1 MASTD
6 TVRSTFGI
14 HSHITEKAFTAG
26 VELEI
31 EDVRGF
37 RKDPPP
43 LFTIETDGSLRNN
56 GKEFISHPANVE
68 TLVKGFKD
76 LHAVLNHS
84 AKPQPFS
91 DRTSIHVHV
100 NCLDLEIGQ
109 ARSIILWY
117 ALFEPV
123 FFALVEQSR
132 RNNIH
137 CVGLDQTVLSRVY
150 RRTLPHFTQA
160 WSKYTALNVKPLTEL
175 GTIEFRHMEGHADAT
190 RFEDWLK
197 ILKALWTHGQKVPFS
212 KDEIATD
219 DAILRNF
226 DAIFAGSLAMKYRP
240 YVKNMTANTLMDVKL
255 SFI

>member
-6 TVRSTFGI
+6 TVRSAFGI

-37 RKDPPP
+37 KKDPPP
-43 LFTIETDGSLRNN
+43 LFVIEADGSLRNN
-56 GKEFISHPANVE
+56 GKEFISQPSNIA

-76 LHAVLNHS
+76 LHAVLQHS
-84 AKPQPFS
+84 KQPQPFS

-100 NCLDLEIGQ
+100 NCLDLTTGE
-109 ARSIILWY
+109 ARSVVLWY

-123 FFALVEQSR
+123 FFALVDASR

-137 CVGLDQTVLSRVY
+137 CVGLDQTVLSKVY
-150 RRTLPHFTQA
+150 RRTLPHYANA

-175 GTIEFRHMEGHADAT
+175 GTIEFRHMEGHADAA
-190 RFEDWLK
+190 RFEDWLT
-197 ILKALWTHGQKVPFS
+197 ILKALWTHGQKVPLTR
-212 KDEIATD
+212 DEIATD

-226 DAIFAGSLAMKYRP
+226 DAIFGGSMAAKYRP
-240 YVKNMTANTLMDVKL
+240 YIKTMTANTLMDVKL
-255 SFI
+255 SFL